1 MAKIAVSSQGETL
14 DSQVDPRFGRAA
26 YFVVK
31 DEDGGV
37 FAVDNT
43 AAGQMSSGAGIQA
56 AENLAKAGVQK
67 VLSGLVGPKAMNAL
81 DAAGIEVIQGA
92 QGRVAD
98 ALAAYEQGHLAQT
111 ATQAVAAAQ
120 PAAGAMGQGQ
130 GRGMGRGMGMGGGG
144 CRGGGGRGGGG
155 RGGCRR

>member
-43 AAGQMSSGAGIQA
+43 AAAQMSSGAGIQA
-56 AENLAKAGVQK
+56 AENLAKAGVHK

>member
-1 MAKIAVSSQGETL
+1 MAKIAVSSQGETM

-31 DEDGGV
+31 DDDGGV
-37 FAVDNT
+37 FALDNT

-56 AENLAKAGVQK
+56 AENLAKAGVRK

-81 DAAGIEVIQGA
+81 DAAGIEVVQGV

-98 ALAAYEQGHLAQT
+98 ALAAYEQGHMAQT

-120 PAAGAMGQGQ
+120 PAAG
-130 GRGMGRGMGMGGGG
+130 GMGRGRGMGGGG

>member
-1 MAKIAVSSQGETL
+1 MARIAVSSQGETL

-26 YFVVK
+26 YFVVQ

-43 AAGQMSSGAGIQA
+43 AAGRMSSGAGIQA
-56 AENLAKAGVQK
+56 AETLAKAGVQK

-92 QGRVAD
+92 RGRVAD
-98 ALAAYEQGHLAQT
+98 ALAAYEQGRLAQA

-120 PAAGAMGQGQ
+120 PAAGAMGPGQ
-130 GRGMGRGMGMGGGG
+130 GRGMGRGRGMGGGG
-144 CRGGGGRGGGG
+144 CRQGG